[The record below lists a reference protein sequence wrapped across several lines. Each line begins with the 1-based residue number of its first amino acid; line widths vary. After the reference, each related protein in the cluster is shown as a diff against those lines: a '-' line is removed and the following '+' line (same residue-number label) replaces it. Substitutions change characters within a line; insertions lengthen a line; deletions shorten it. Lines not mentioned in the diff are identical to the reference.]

1 MSNPHWEMKD
11 GKMQRKEK
19 SLRIPKGV
27 HSDAV
32 TCNGMTLTH
41 VKERSFTFTIAQ
53 LRYAVTADKPF
64 GLPVDRKEVL
74 ALLAT
79 QIRENRW
86 ELFGTY
92 EGYNIITNGYGQ
104 FKEVAFSHGN
114 PVKASTIFNR
124 LETL

>member
-1 MSNPHWEMKD
+1 MNK
-11 GKMQRKEK
+11 
-19 SLRIPKGV
+19 RIPKGV
-27 HSDAV
+27 HSEAV
-32 TCNGMTLTH
+32 ICDGLTLSHT
-41 VKERSFTFTIAQ
+41 KTREFTFTIAQ
-53 LRYAVTADKPF
+53 LKYAVTADKPY

-79 QIRENRW
+79 AIRANRW

-92 EGYNIITNGYGQ
+92 EGYKIITNGYGQ

-114 PVKASTIFNR
+114 PVKAKAIFDK